1 MTYHLLHVRYIFSQR
16 RPAQPFPPLTATM
29 TTQAQSMGHIP
40 MSGEIGQE
48 MLLPAPRGMPHTMH
62 E

>member
-29 TTQAQSMGHIP
+29 TTQGQSMGHIP

-48 MLLPAPRGMPHTMH
+48 ML
-62 E
+62 